1 MKKDFFVS
9 GRTELAGNHTDH
21 QNGRIL
27 AGALELGIRAKAAE
41 NGQNVVRVNSEG
53 YGDLEIKLNQ
63 LTVRTREFGTPQA
76 LLRGMLAGFQ
86 ELGLKIGGFDAAV
99 TSDLPV
105 GAGLSSSAAFSVLI
119 GRILNT
125 LFNDGKIEAIV
136 IARLAQKAENE
147 YFGKPCGLMSQLV
160 CAMGQ
165 TVYVDFTTREIE
177 PVRADFAAMGLT
189 LCLTE
194 TGGSHA
200 GLDTSYAR
208 IPADMVYVA
217 NLFDKGVLGDVD
229 PEAFRSKGWDP
240 ANRPVRRAMH
250 FFGENER
257 VPKMRDALKA
267 GDGETYMRLMNE
279 SGRSSEELLNNI
291 VTTATGDT
299 KLAEGLALS
308 RKLLEG
314 RGAWRVHGGGFAGCV
329 QALMPTAYFPQYRA
343 QMEKVFGAGS
353 CWESRLVSAVLRF
366 QRSDGRPLG
375 ANFMRERLL
384 SEN

>member
-1 MKKDFFVS
+1 MKKEFFVS

-27 AGALELGIRAKAAE
+27 AGALELGIRAKAAA
-41 NGQNVVRVNSEG
+41 NGQNVVRVHSEG

-125 LFNDGKIEAIV
+125 LFNEGKIEAVV

-147 YFGKPCGLMSQLV
+147 FFGKPCGLMSQLV
-160 CAMGQ
+160 CALGQ
-165 TVYVDFTTREIE
+165 TIYVDFATREIE
-177 PVRADFAAMGLT
+177 PVHADFAAMGLT

-257 VPKMRDALKA
+257 VPQMRDALKA
-267 GDGETYMRLMNE
+267 GDGKTYMRLMNE

-291 VTTATGDT
+291 VTSATGDT

-343 QMEKVFGAGS
+343 EMEKAFGAGS
-353 CWESRLVSAVLRF
+353 CREIRLV
-366 QRSDGRPLG
+366 
-375 ANFMRERLL
+375 
-384 SEN
+384 